1 MSEVLAHS
9 KYSASGFE
17 AMTLCPGKRVLER
30 GKTETPKVY
39 SAWGTVAH
47 GIASEL
53 HDGKSVGASGTVVK
67 QDGFDIVIDD
77 EMHACVQTYLD
88 GVREIVGDGWSL
100 AEQRVNYSS
109 YLGVDAADGW
119 GTSDIIALR
128 GAELQVH
135 DLKTGKGVE
144 VDADDN
150 PQMKLYALGA
160 LVMLREMGEEPT
172 TVRLVIHQPRI
183 KSAPSEWTCTVAE
196 LEAWGRGAA
205 RSSVITQINAE
216 KHHAGVSAWGVN
228 GRITDVQWEQTYLR
242 PNDKSCKFC
251 KAKASCP
258 ALRTMMVNTVSTS
271 SPATPEDFAD
281 AQVVTVGQATP
292 IVWLTTIL
300 EKADLIEDLIAA
312 ARAEVFR
319 RLDTGETVKGWKLVT
334 GKRGNRAWADPA
346 AAEAQLKAMRLKVEE
361 MYDLKLIS
369 PTSAEKLTEGEKPLI
384 GPRQW
389 TKVKALITQADG
401 KPSVA
406 PESDKRPAIVKKA
419 TADEFES
426 TPQPQIATTTES
438 EYA

>member
-30 GKTETPKVY
+30 GKTEKPKVY

-47 GIASEL
+47 GIASDAHDAKPVPEL
-53 HDGKSVGASGTVVK
+53 GAVIK
-67 QDGFDIVIDD
+67 QDGFDIVVDKEMFDCID
-77 EMHACVQTYLD
+77 TYLN

-109 YLGVDAADGW
+109 YLGVDATDGW

-128 GAELQVH
+128 SAELQVH

-196 LEAWGRGAA
+196 LETWGRTTA
-205 RSSVITQINAE
+205 RSSVMTQINAE
-216 KHHAGVSAWGVN
+216 KLFTQGVDAQ
-228 GRITDVQWEQTYLR
+228 TEWEETFLR

-251 KAKASCP
+251 KAKADCP
-258 ALRTMMVNTVSTS
+258 AARAQLVETVSTS
-271 SPATPEDFAD
+271 KPATPDDFVA
-281 AQVVTVGQATP
+281 AQVITVGKATP
-292 IVWLTTIL
+292 IEWLTAIL
-300 EKADLIEDLIAA
+300 SKADQIENLIAE

-334 GKRGNRAWADPA
+334 GKRGNRAWSDA
-346 AAEAQLKAMRLKVEE
+346 AAVEAQLKAMRLKVEE

-369 PTSAEKLTEGEKPLI
+369 PTSAEKLTEGDKPLI

-389 TKVKALITQADG
+389 VKVKALITQADG

-406 PESDKRPAIVKKA
+406 PESDKRPAIVRKA
-419 TADEFES
+419 TADEFDAL
-426 TPQPQIATTTES
+426 PVQQPTAAPAAITNES

>member
-39 SAWGTVAH
+39 SAGGTVAH
-47 GIASEL
+47 GIASEM
-53 HDGKSVGASGTVVK
+53 HDGTPPPALGTVIK
-67 QDGFDIVIDD
+67 QDGFDITVDKD
-77 EMHACVQTYLD
+77 MLDCVVTYLA
-88 GVREIVGDGWSL
+88 GVKEIVGDGWSL

-109 YLGVDAADGW
+109 YLGVDTNDGW
-119 GTSDIIALR
+119 GTSDVIALR
-128 GAELQVH
+128 DAELQVH

-196 LEAWGRGAA
+196 LETWGKSSA

-216 KHHAGVSAWGVN
+216 KLVGAA
-228 GRITDVQWEQTYLR
+228 DWEATFLR

-258 ALRTMMVNTVSTS
+258 AARAQLVETVSTS
-271 SPATPEDFAD
+271 KPATPDDFIA
-281 AQVVTVGQATP
+281 AQVITVGKATP
-292 IVWLTTIL
+292 VEWLSAIL
-300 EKADLIEDLIAA
+300 SKADQIEDLIAA

-319 RLDTGETVKGWKLVT
+319 RMDTGETVKGWKLVT
-334 GKRGNRAWADPA
+334 GKRGNRAWSDPA
-346 AAEAQLKAMRLKVEE
+346 AAEAQLKTMRLKVEE

-426 TPQPQIATTTES
+426 IQSTTPATQES

>member
-30 GKTETPKVY
+30 GKTEKPKIY

-47 GIASEL
+47 AIASDKHANL
-53 HDGKSVGASGTVVK
+53 SCIGYGDIVK
-67 QDGFDIVIDD
+67 QDGFDIVVDKD
-77 EMHACVQTYLD
+77 MLDCVDTYLA

-109 YLGVDAADGW
+109 YLGVDTNDGW

-183 KSAPSEWTCTVAE
+183 KSAPSEWTCTVDE
-196 LEAWGRGAA
+196 LEAWGRTSA

-216 KHHAGVSAWGVN
+216 KLVGAA
-228 GRITDVQWEQTYLR
+228 DWESTFLR

-251 KAKASCP
+251 KAKAECP
-258 ALRTMMVNTVSTS
+258 AARAQLVETVSTS
-271 SPATPEDFAD
+271 RPATPDDFVA
-281 AQVVTVGQATP
+281 AQVITVGKATP
-292 IVWLTTIL
+292 IEWLTAIL
-300 EKADLIEDLIAA
+300 AKADQIEELIAA

-334 GKRGNRAWADPA
+334 GKRGNRAWSDPA
-346 AAEAQLKAMRLKVEE
+346 AAEAQLKAMRLKLEE

-369 PTSAEKLTEGEKPLI
+369 PTSAEKLTEGDKPLI

-406 PESDKRPAIVKKA
+406 PESDKRPAIVRKA
-419 TADEFES
+419 TADEFDAVTQS
-426 TPQPQIATTTES
+426 PTPAIES

>member
-30 GKTETPKVY
+30 GKPNNTSKY
-39 SAWGTVAH
+39 SAEGTAAH
-47 GIASEL
+47 NVLNWALERAMPASEFL
-53 HDGKSVGASGTVVK
+53 GGLQKI
-67 QDGFDIVIDD
+67 DGFEIRCTE
-77 EMHACVQTYLD
+77 EMVQAVQTAINNIA
-88 GVREIVGDGWSL
+88 EIVGDGMLLS
-100 AEQRVNYSS
+100 EVKVNYSS

-119 GTSDIIALR
+119 GTSDVVAYLKR
-128 GAELQVH
+128 ELQVH
-135 DLKTGKGVE
+135 DYKHGMGVI

-160 LVMLREMGEEPT
+160 LIVLRDMGEDPE

-196 LEAWGRGAA
+196 LEAWGRTTA
-205 RSSVITQINAE
+205 RSSVCTQINAE
-216 KHHAGVSAWGVN
+216 KLAEHGVDA
-228 GRITDVQWEQTYLR
+228 QAEWEATFLR

-251 KAKASCP
+251 KAKATCP
-258 ALRTMMVNTVSTS
+258 AARAQLVETVSTS
-271 SPATPEDFAD
+271 RPATPDDFVA
-281 AQVVTVGQATP
+281 AQVVTVGKATP
-292 IVWLTTIL
+292 IEWLTAIL
-300 EKADLIEDLIAA
+300 TKADQIEELIAA

-319 RLDTGETVKGWKLVT
+319 RLDTGEPVKGFKLVT
-334 GKRGNRAWADPA
+334 GKRGNRAWSDAA

-389 TKVKALITQADG
+389 VKVKALITQADG

-419 TADEFES
+419 TAAEFEAIQS
-426 TPQPQIATTTES
+426 TTPATQES

>member
-1 MSEVLAHS
+1 VAEVLAHS

-17 AMTLCPGKRVLER
+17 AMTLCPGKRVMER

-47 GIASEL
+47 SIASDA
-53 HDGKSVGASGTVVK
+53 HDGKTVPGLGAVIE
-67 QDGFDIVIDD
+67 QDGFDILVNTDMFACID
-77 EMHACVQTYLD
+77 TYLN

-100 AEQRVNYSS
+100 AEQRVNYAD
-109 YLGVDAADGW
+109 YLGVDTADGW
-119 GTSDIIALR
+119 GTSDIIAMR

-135 DLKTGKGVE
+135 DLKTGKGVIVE
-144 VDADDN
+144 ADDN
-150 PQMKLYALGA
+150 MQMKLYALGA
-160 LVMLREMGEEPT
+160 LQDVRAMGEEPE

-205 RSSVITQINAE
+205 RSSVLSQRTAEDSHSATLSNAE
-216 KHHAGVSAWGVN
+216 
-228 GRITDVQWEQTYLR
+228 WEKTFLR
-242 PNDKSCKFC
+242 PNEKSCKFC

-258 ALRTMMVNTVSTS
+258 AARTDLVNAVTVSA
-271 SPATPEDFAD
+271 PATPEDFVS
-281 AQVVTVGQATP
+281 AQLVPVTRDTP
-292 IVWLTTIL
+292 VVWLTAL
-300 EKADLIEDLIAA
+300 LSRADQIEELLSAV
-312 ARAEVFR
+312 RAEAFR
-319 RLDTGETVKGWKLVT
+319 RLKAGAEVPGFKLVA
-334 GKRGNRAWADPA
+334 GKRGNRAWSDPA

-361 MYDLKLIS
+361 MFDLKLIS

-406 PESDKRPAIVKKA
+406 PIADKRPAITVKA
-419 TADEFES
+419 TADEFDAVPQTTQASTTPAASEES
-426 TPQPQIATTTES
+426 TYT
-438 EYA
+438 

>member
-30 GKTETPKVY
+30 GKTETPKIY

-47 GIASEL
+47 GIASEI
-53 HDGKSVGASGTVVK
+53 HDGKPAPTIGTVIK
-67 QDGFDIVIDD
+67 QDGFDIKVDAD
-77 EMHACVQTYLD
+77 MLACIGTYLA

-109 YLGVDAADGW
+109 YLGVDTNDGW

-128 GAELQVH
+128 GVELQVH

-150 PQMKLYALGA
+150 TQMKLYALGA

-196 LEAWGRGAA
+196 LETWGKSSA

-216 KHHAGVSAWGVN
+216 KLVGAA
-228 GRITDVQWEQTYLR
+228 DWEATFLR
-242 PNDKSCKFC
+242 PNDKSCTFC

-258 ALRTMMVNTVSTS
+258 AARAQLVETVSTS
-271 SPATPEDFAD
+271 KPATPDDFVA
-281 AQVVTVGQATP
+281 AQVVTVGKATP
-292 IVWLTTIL
+292 VEWLSAIL
-300 EKADLIEDLIAA
+300 SKADQIEDLIAA

-319 RLDTGETVKGWKLVT
+319 RMDAGETVKGWKLVT
-334 GKRGNRAWADPA
+334 GKRGNRAWSDPA
-346 AAEAQLKAMRLKVEE
+346 AAEAQLKAMRLKIEE

-369 PTSAEKLTEGEKPLI
+369 PTSAEELSKGDKPLI

-406 PESDKRPAIVKKA
+406 PESDKRPAIAKKA

-426 TPQPQIATTTES
+426 IQSTTPATQES

>member
-1 MSEVLAHS
+1 MSEVLTHS

-17 AMTLCPGKRVLER
+17 AAMLCPGKVVLEV
-30 GKTETPKVY
+30 GKTEKPKIY

-47 GIASEL
+47 GIASDI
-53 HDGKSVGASGTVVK
+53 HDGKPAPALGTVVK
-67 QDGFDIVIDD
+67 DDGFDIVVDK
-77 EMHACVQTYLD
+77 EMLDCIETYLA
-88 GVREIVGDGWSL
+88 GVREIVSDGWSL
-100 AEQRVNYSS
+100 AEQRVNYST
-109 YLGVDAADGW
+109 YLGVDTNDGW

-128 GAELQVH
+128 AAELQVH

-160 LVMLREMGEEPT
+160 LLDVRAMGEEPT

-196 LEAWGRGAA
+196 LETWARGAA
-205 RSSVITQINAE
+205 RSAAITRQNAE
-216 KHHAGVSAWGVN
+216 KHHVA
-228 GRITDVQWEQTYLR
+228 RYHLDPREWEQTYLR

-258 ALRTMMVNTVSTS
+258 AARAQLVETVSTS
-271 SPATPEDFAD
+271 RPATPDDFVA
-281 AQVVTVGQATP
+281 AQVITIGAATP
-292 IVWLTTIL
+292 LEWVTAIVS
-300 EKADLIEDLIAA
+300 KADQIEELIAA
-312 ARAEVFR
+312 ARGELFR
-319 RLDTGETVKGWKLVT
+319 RLDIGETVKGWKLVT
-334 GKRGNRAWADPA
+334 GKRGNRAWSDAA
-346 AAEAQLKAMRLKVEE
+346 AAEAQLKTMRLKVEE

-389 TKVKALITQADG
+389 IKVKALITQADG

-406 PESDKRPAIVKKA
+406 PESDKRPASVKKA
-419 TADEFES
+419 TADEFA
-426 TPQPQIATTTES
+426 PVQPVPQIATTES